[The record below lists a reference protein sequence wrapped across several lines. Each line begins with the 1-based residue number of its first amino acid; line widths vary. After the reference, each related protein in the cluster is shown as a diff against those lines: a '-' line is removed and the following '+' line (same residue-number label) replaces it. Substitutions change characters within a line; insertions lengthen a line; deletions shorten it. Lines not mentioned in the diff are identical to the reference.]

1 MAYGSSATKTLTAQ
15 LRLKGGINGG
25 TTLTGALTLD
35 ATSSTFQRL
44 DPGGATRVITLPTAS
59 GANGA
64 VFFIQN
70 TADGAAEDL
79 TISDGS
85 TIDTL
90 RPGESAWFGCDGS
103 DWYEYGRSQPVLVE
117 LEYSAP
123 TDTAGNVIF
132 VADRA
137 YNLVAIR
144 HTVSTV
150 GSDMGAVTAV
160 VKKAA
165 SGTAIASGTALTAT
179 AIDLKATIW
188 TPASPAVTVLAIAA
202 GDQVGLD
209 VTGTSTAA
217 RGNVTLALVP
227 A

>member
-35 ATSSTFQRL
+35 ASSSTFQRL
-44 DPGGATRVITLPTAS
+44 DPGGSTRVITLPTAS
-59 GANGA
+59 GASGA

-90 RPGESAWFGCDGS
+90 RPGESAWFGCDGA

-137 YNLVAIR
+137 YNLVGIR
-144 HTVSTV
+144 HVVSTV

-202 GDQVGLD
+202 GDIVGLD